1 MVLLH
6 DVSLRYVRKML
17 KNKGVLKVPVK
28 SPLPPHKIQE
38 TLPRGIFNNSLFP
51 TNQEVNQV

>member
-17 KNKGVLKVPVK
+17 KNKGVLKVHV